1 MNNTRLFQVMVLS
14 STVFFAVWFFL
25 PFWSGYLSE
34 DQYRLAEYNGYG
46 AVLPIHHPLF
56 YGAWFCLLL
65 IAALGLYFFQ
75 NWARH
80 LFLALSF
87 LNLAFAPF
95 SGFVVLAPL
104 DALFSATVSL
114 LDGVILAMAY
124 LLPLSTNFKQL
135 RPTRRSS
142 RRRR

>member
-1 MNNTRLFQVMVLS
+1 MNNIRLFQVLVLS
-14 STVFFAVWFFL
+14 STTFFVVWFFL
-25 PFWSGYLSE
+25 PFWSGYLSD

-46 AVLPIHHPLF
+46 AVLPVHHALY
-56 YGAWFCLLL
+56 YGTWFGLWL

-87 LNLAFAPF
+87 LNLALAPF
-95 SGFVVLAPL
+95 SGFAVQAPI
-104 DALFSATVSL
+104 DVLFSATVSI
-114 LDGVILAMAY
+114 LDGAILAMAY
-124 LLPLSTNFKQL
+124 LLPLSANFKKL